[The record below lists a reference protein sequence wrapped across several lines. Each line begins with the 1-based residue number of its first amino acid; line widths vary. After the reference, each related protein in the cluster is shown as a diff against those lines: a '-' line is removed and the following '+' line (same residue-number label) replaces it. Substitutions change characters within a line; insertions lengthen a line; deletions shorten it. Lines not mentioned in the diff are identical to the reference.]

1 MKEDNMLTYNYST
14 MFAGKTLHLIQ
25 AKEIYDRKQMKAV
38 VIKKETDTRDEHA
51 DDGWGVISSRF
62 NRLKTVGC
70 HYFSNLKEELD
81 RFSDNYNVFLV
92 DEAQFLTKDEVLLL
106 KDLSS
111 TKNKTVLCYGLKTDV
126 NGNLFEGSAALLSH
140 ADNINEI
147 PYLCQEPNCTE
158 KANYHARYVDGVR
171 DKDTSSVKIEQGA
184 VTYKALCYKHWKS
197 IDR

>member
-126 NGNLFEGSAALLSH
+126 NGNLFEGAAALLAV
-140 ADNINEI
+140 ADECQELTT
-147 PYLCQEPNCTE
+147 LCQMPNCMNP
-158 KANYHARYVDGVR
+158 AQVHLRYIDGQV
-171 DKDTSSVKIEQGA
+171 DTSKEAVAIEKGN
-184 VTYKALCYKHWKS
+184 VTYRAVCRKCWREATK
-197 IDR
+197 